1 MKKREVTRTLQTP
14 GKLFVRE
21 SAPGEAPSR
30 KICGYAI
37 MFNVE
42 SVVLYQ
48 EGKYEER
55 EVIEP
60 CAISKEFLD
69 GCDIKMT
76 MYHNRQIV
84 LARSNKGKGTL
95 TYGIDQ
101 KGVYFEFDAP
111 RTQHGD
117 EAIELVKRGDLCGCS
132 FIFTTYYDDKNWVSQ
147 TEKVVNG
154 VTQVTYHV
162 RKMLGIYDFTIA
174 ADPAYPDTS
183 IEARERQQE
192 AMARAEKV
200 ATERAERER
209 FAADLRETARMAN
222 DPFERSQ
229 EPPTAKELREIAE
242 TTK

>member
-1 MKKREVTRTLQTP
+1 
-14 GKLFVRE
+14 
-21 SAPGEAPSR
+21 
-30 KICGYAI
+30 

-209 FAADLRETARMAN
+209 LAADLRETARMAN
-222 DPFERSQ
+222 DPLERSQ

>member
-1 MKKREVTRTLQTP
+1 
-14 GKLFVRE
+14 
-21 SAPGEAPSR
+21 
-30 KICGYAI
+30 

-111 RTQHGD
+111 RT
-117 EAIELVKRGDLCGCS
+117 
-132 FIFTTYYDDKNWVSQ
+132 
-147 TEKVVNG
+147 
-154 VTQVTYHV
+154 
-162 RKMLGIYDFTIA
+162 
-174 ADPAYPDTS
+174 
-183 IEARERQQE
+183 
-192 AMARAEKV
+192 
-200 ATERAERER
+200 
-209 FAADLRETARMAN
+209 
-222 DPFERSQ
+222 
-229 EPPTAKELREIAE
+229 
-242 TTK
+242 